1 MHKWF
6 VISILVLFLA
16 SWLKPYLPYIDYA
29 FNKDYIAKNLCEN
42 KEKPKLKC
50 EGKCHLKKEVEK
62 IANELDESE
71 NEPQKSPTYKLKVKN
86 NLIDQNLKVS
96 IVLYETESI
105 KKHRSYLNEAIAK
118 LLYDVATPPPK
129 NS

>member
-1 MHKWF
+1 M
-6 VISILVLFLA
+6 LVLFLA

-29 FNKDYIAKNLCEN
+29 FNKDYIAENLCEN

-62 IANELDESE
+62 IANELGESE
-71 NEPQKSPTYKLKVKN
+71 NESQKSPKYKFKLKI
-86 NLIDQNLKVS
+86 NLIDQVLKVS
-96 IVLYETESI
+96 CALNGTQLV
-105 KKHRSYLNEAIAK
+105 KKHRVSVNERIFTTFF
-118 LLYDVATPPPK
+118 DVPTPPPK